1 MMMIGTSKLSRT
13 TSFLTGVVGDFL
25 SLSPLVSFLMRAG
38 VIQIVGLRAV
48 KPSKDEK
55 IFSKLGLALSKRSS
69 RTAAVFKYEK
79 L

>member
-25 SLSPLVSFLMRAG
+25 SLSSLVSFLMRAG

-55 IFSKLGLALSKRSS
+55 IFQN
-69 RTAAVFKYEK
+69 
-79 L
+79 

>member
-1 MMMIGTSKLSRT
+1 MKMIGTSKLSRT

-55 IFSKLGLALSKRSS
+55 IFQN
-69 RTAAVFKYEK
+69 
-79 L
+79 